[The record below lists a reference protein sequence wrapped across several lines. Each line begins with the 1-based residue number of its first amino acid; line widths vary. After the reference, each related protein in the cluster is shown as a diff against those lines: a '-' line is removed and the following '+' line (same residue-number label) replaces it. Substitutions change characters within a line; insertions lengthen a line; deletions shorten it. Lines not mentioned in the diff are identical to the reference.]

1 MHAHDEPRHRGRHA
15 QLARALTAFAI
26 LSVIA
31 APQVV
36 HAQPAGGA
44 CRHDYWAA
52 PWGNDA
58 NAGNALAPFKT
69 LDRARDAVRADPMRT
84 QCEIVVN
91 LRGEHRLDH
100 SLMLDA
106 RDSGGPSH
114 DVVWRS
120 ALFDNAVVSGAI
132 KVGNWALHDSA
143 KNIWRA
149 YTGPRASRQLYVNGQ
164 RAIRAQ
170 TAPYPAEYART
181 ASGYKYIGP
190 AGQQPVWSNI
200 SAIEAVTVTQWKMMR
215 CPVASITGPDIAMQL
230 PCWSNANAFGAA
242 AGQPILW
249 SFTLLTRF
257 ENAYEF
263 LHEPGQW
270 YLDGNAGWL
279 YYIPRAGESM
289 ATADVELPIVEAL
302 VDATGASP
310 ISHVRFEN
318 LTFAYATWLT
328 PSGPEGYAADQSG
341 FTLTGGP
348 HAVNIIGH
356 DPEVTRT
363 PGNVRLRFATNVQF
377 TGNTFIHLGGVGLDF
392 QRGSQDN
399 AIVDNVFEDISSAAI
414 QLGGVDADDA
424 RPPLPAMLTRDNRI
438 ANNLVHAAGRE
449 YFDAAGIYVGFTT
462 RSIVEHN
469 DISDVP
475 WTGIAIGWGWGLR
488 DPGTK
493 EEPLSFPGL
502 PQAYNGEWGTY
513 ATPSASRGNRILHN
527 RIRRYL
533 MELWDGGAIYTLG
546 QQGRSL
552 DDGEVIA
559 WNVASDKR
567 PASGSNTFYTDG
579 GSRFVTL
586 YQNVSFNNPVGLVD
600 FGPCGLPTSLPYC
613 VLNFVPYGSDM
624 GGCVPHGDLEYIE
637 NYFSSLVF
645 YDPCPY
651 KDYPRR
657 VHFAGNHKISSPLDV
672 PRWILQSAGRQ

>member
-1 MHAHDEPRHRGRHA
+1 MHPDNEPRHRGRHA
-15 QLARALTAFAI
+15 RLERALTAFAT
-26 LSVIA
+26 LFVIA
-31 APQVV
+31 APPVV
-36 HAQPAGGA
+36 HAQLGGAA

-69 LDRARDAVRADPMRT
+69 LDRARHAVRADPMRM

-242 AGQPILW
+242 SGQPILW
-249 SFTLLTRF
+249 SFVLLTRF

-263 LHEPGQW
+263 LDQPGEW

-289 ATADVELPIVEAL
+289 ATADVELPVVEAL
-302 VDATGASP
+302 VDATNASP
-310 ISHVRFEN
+310 I
-318 LTFAYATWLT
+318 
-328 PSGPEGYAADQSG
+328 
-341 FTLTGGP
+341 
-348 HAVNIIGH
+348 
-356 DPEVTRT
+356 
-363 PGNVRLRFATNVQF
+363 
-377 TGNTFIHLGGVGLDF
+377 
-392 QRGSQDN
+392 
-399 AIVDNVFEDISSAAI
+399 
-414 QLGGVDADDA
+414 
-424 RPPLPAMLTRDNRI
+424 
-438 ANNLVHAAGRE
+438 
-449 YFDAAGIYVGFTT
+449 
-462 RSIVEHN
+462 
-469 DISDVP
+469 
-475 WTGIAIGWGWGLR
+475 
-488 DPGTK
+488 
-493 EEPLSFPGL
+493 
-502 PQAYNGEWGTY
+502 
-513 ATPSASRGNRILHN
+513 
-527 RIRRYL
+527 
-533 MELWDGGAIYTLG
+533 
-546 QQGRSL
+546 
-552 DDGEVIA
+552 
-559 WNVASDKR
+559 
-567 PASGSNTFYTDG
+567 
-579 GSRFVTL
+579 
-586 YQNVSFNNPVGLVD
+586 
-600 FGPCGLPTSLPYC
+600 
-613 VLNFVPYGSDM
+613 
-624 GGCVPHGDLEYIE
+624 
-637 NYFSSLVF
+637 
-645 YDPCPY
+645 
-651 KDYPRR
+651 
-657 VHFAGNHKISSPLDV
+657 
-672 PRWILQSAGRQ
+672 